1 MIKSLISVHK
11 ATTEEVLT
19 RANDVINCGVLLET
33 IGSGNSITRLY
44 KLGRNVY
51 TCGYVCSEL
60 RYFGLV
66 NTYLFAL

>member
-33 IGSGNSITRLY
+33 
-44 KLGRNVY
+44 
-51 TCGYVCSEL
+51 
-60 RYFGLV
+60 
-66 NTYLFAL
+66 